1 MDKRYSKRILSRI
14 KVFFGPQTP
23 EYLGFA
29 LNVSANGLYLSS
41 TRVFHPPTDLRIRL
55 EPLGAAAIDVGG
67 RVCWSM
73 RVPPNLVSVVK
84 PGMGIRLDSPPRDYL
99 DHFSR
104 LVKMSP
110 QRANP
115 RLEARLEVRFYHR
128 EQLIKEYTENICRG
142 GFFIATE
149 EVFEPGDEI
158 RVDIVIPDL
167 ATVWQITGRVAYR
180 LDADKARQL
189 ESRPGVG
196 IEITKLDPS
205 VEEAF
210 RAYVQRIM
218 RLYE

>member
-1 MDKRYSKRILSRI
+1 M
-14 KVFFGPQTP
+14 
-23 EYLGFA
+23 
-29 LNVSANGLYLSS
+29 SANGLYVSS
-41 TRVFHPPTDLRIRL
+41 TRVFHPPTELRIRL
-55 EPLGAAAIDVGG
+55 EPIGVPAIDVSG

-84 PGMGIRLDSPPRDYL
+84 PGMGIKLDSPPREYL

-110 QRANP
+110 QRASP

-158 RVDIVIPDL
+158 RVDVVIPDL
-167 ATVWQITGRVAYR
+167 ATVWQIAGRVAYR
-180 LDADKARQL
+180 LDAEKARQL
-189 ESRPGVG
+189 ESHPGIG
-196 IEITKLDPS
+196 IEITEIDPR

-210 RAYVQRIM
+210 RVYVQRIM
-218 RLYE
+218 KLYT